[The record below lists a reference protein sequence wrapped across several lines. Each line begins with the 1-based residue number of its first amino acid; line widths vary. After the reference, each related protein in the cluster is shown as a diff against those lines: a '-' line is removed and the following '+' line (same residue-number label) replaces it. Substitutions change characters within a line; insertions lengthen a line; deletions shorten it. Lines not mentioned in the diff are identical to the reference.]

1 MPIHADAAKCFPVT
15 GSPASV
21 RPGHRT
27 RDNVSP
33 GGRFEVLP
41 PAGMFTPADL
51 YTDFL
56 LWVGGSGITPVMS
69 VLKSAL
75 CAGLILACQARPTTD
90 EVRIQF

>member
-1 MPIHADAAKCFPVT
+1 MLPSHRKPGFSASRPSDARQRF
-15 GSPASV
+15 S
-21 RPGHRT
+21 
-27 RDNVSP
+27 

-75 CAGLILACQARPTTD
+75 CAGLILACQARPITD